1 MSHDVVIVGG
11 GPAGL
16 SAALTLGRARRPVL
30 VVDSGAPANEVSSAI
45 GGLLGQEGVDPA
57 RFREISRRQLAELP
71 SLEFRDG
78 RVAAIEGTEGEFTV
92 RLEDGATEACGK
104 VLLAHGLVYGL
115 PELPG
120 VEEIWGS
127 GAYHCPFCD
136 GWEVCNQPIA
146 VYGEGEDAVRY
157 ALLLK
162 GWTDDLVL
170 LTDGP
175 AELSDGERGRLAAAE
190 IPIREERVA
199 GLGTSGGKLS
209 EIRFDS
215 GAAEERTAMFFI
227 PDVRQPNDLAER
239 LGCRLGEAGV
249 IEVDL
254 DGRTGVDGVFAT
266 GDAAAPVRSV
276 AIAIGMGA
284 LAGKAIAAELL
295 V

>member
-1 MSHDVVIVGG
+1 M
-11 GPAGL
+11 
-16 SAALTLGRARRPVL
+16 
-30 VVDSGAPANEVSSAI
+30 
-45 GGLLGQEGVDPA
+45 
-57 RFREISRRQLAELP
+57 
-71 SLEFRDG
+71 
-78 RVAAIEGTEGEFTV
+78 
-92 RLEDGATEACGK
+92 
-104 VLLAHGLVYGL
+104 
-115 PELPG
+115 
-120 VEEIWGS
+120 
-127 GAYHCPFCD
+127 
-136 GWEVCNQPIA
+136 
-146 VYGEGEDAVRY
+146 
-157 ALLLK
+157 
-162 GWTDDLVL
+162 
-170 LTDGP
+170 
-175 AELSDGERGRLAAAE
+175 
-190 IPIREERVA
+190 
-199 GLGTSGGKLS
+199 GTSGGKLS